1 MTYKAKQE
9 VIKTLL
15 EKFGD
20 EKGAQGSLVN
30 EIIHVIENIPEE
42 EQQNEC
48 CVVLNYEAMYHEA
61 MEKLQKTKFVQES
74 MRNEIQQLHF
84 ANARL
89 AGFKEATEL
98 IFRKGSDCHG
108 CP

>member
-1 MTYKAKQE
+1 MTFKQKALKALRECPLSVDAGE
-9 VIKTLL
+9 VYNRREMIAVV
-15 EKFGD
+15 EK
-20 EKGAQGSLVN
+20 
-30 EIIHVIENIPEE
+30 IPEE

-61 MEKLQKTKFVQES
+61 IEKLQKTEFVQES
-74 MRNEIQQLHF
+74 MRKEIQQLHF

-89 AGFKEATEL
+89 VGFKEATEL